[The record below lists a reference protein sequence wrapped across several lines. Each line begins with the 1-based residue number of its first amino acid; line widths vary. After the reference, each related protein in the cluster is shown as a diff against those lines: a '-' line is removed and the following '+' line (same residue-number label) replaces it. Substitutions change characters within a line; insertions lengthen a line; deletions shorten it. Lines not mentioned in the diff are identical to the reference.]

1 MRRESDER
9 GHRVSRFSRDS
20 DASIIDNEMRRNLLY
35 TLRSGFHFRWTT
47 NGRTDLDVSAIWWRI
62 YDTRAPFPFRSR
74 RVHKCMVIRYGN
86 EDSIS
91 SSRDGTFGKEGALD
105 LQPSRRTTERWIV
118 RKIMP
123 ALGNV
128 RVGNG
133 INIDIGCVANWIA
146 KCWIVALLPFQFD
159 ETNVESIFSC
169 YYFLRNLIGEIL
181 GHLLEYWICIL
192 DYWKSF
198 YLFGKCI
205 PYKFC
210 GFSFKTFTNSINII
224 TEIG

>member
-1 MRRESDER
+1 
-9 GHRVSRFSRDS
+9 
-20 DASIIDNEMRRNLLY
+20 MRRNLLY

-159 ETNVESIFSC
+159 ETNVESLFSC
-169 YYFLRNLIGEIL
+169 YYIFLGI
-181 GHLLEYWICIL
+181 W
-192 DYWKSF
+192 
-198 YLFGKCI
+198 
-205 PYKFC
+205 
-210 GFSFKTFTNSINII
+210 
-224 TEIG
+224 